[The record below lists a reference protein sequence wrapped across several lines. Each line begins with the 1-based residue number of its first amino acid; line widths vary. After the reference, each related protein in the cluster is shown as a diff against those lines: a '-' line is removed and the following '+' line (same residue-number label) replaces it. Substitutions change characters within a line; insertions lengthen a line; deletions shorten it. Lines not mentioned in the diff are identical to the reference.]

1 MTLKEKYDSA
11 CNEYAKRFAK
21 KQGLRFDYWIGH
33 DDQIGSLASFSETYY
48 FTMENIKLDIDR
60 NIPKGSALK
69 WHEDSANLHYTCQGD
84 MNYFSYLMGKGL
96 LKK

>member
-11 CNEYAKRFAK
+11 CNEYAKKFAK
-21 KQGLRFDYWIGH
+21 KQGLQFDYWIGH
-33 DDQIGSLASFSETYY
+33 DDQVGAIASFSETYY
-48 FTMENIKLDIDR
+48 FNMENIKLDIDR
-60 NIPKGSALK
+60 DIPKNEALK
-69 WHEDSANLHYTCQGD
+69 WHDDSVGLYYTRQGD

>member
-11 CNEYAKRFAK
+11 CNEYAKKFAK
-21 KQGLRFDYWIGH
+21 KQGLRFGYWIGH

-60 NIPKGSALK
+60 DIPKGEALK
-69 WHEDSANLHYTCQGD
+69 WHEDSVNLHYTCQVD

>member
-11 CNEYAKRFAK
+11 CNEYAKQFAK
-21 KQGLRFDYWIGH
+21 KQGLYFDYWIGY
-33 DDQIGSLASFSETYY
+33 DDQIGSLASFSDTYY

-60 NIPKGSALK
+60 DIPKGEALK
-69 WHEDSANLHYTCQGD
+69 WHERSVNLHYTCQGD
-84 MNYFSYLMGKGL
+84 MNYFSYLMGRGL

>member
-11 CNEYAKRFAK
+11 CNEYAKKFAK
-21 KQGLRFDYWIGH
+21 KQGLRFYYWIGH

-60 NIPKGSALK
+60 DIPKGEALK
-69 WHEDSANLHYTCQGD
+69 WHEDSVNIHYTCQGD